1 MRRFFFKAEERR
13 GDQVVLS
20 ATESHHIGRVLRL
33 RVGST
38 VELFDGSDNIHRAE
52 LIEVGARVRARIVAS
67 RTVPRDE
74 VSIWVGQ
81 SLLKPKNMDMVVQ
94 KYTEL
99 GVGGLIPVLSSRCQ
113 GRPDLTSEGK
123 RHARWL
129 KIIDEACKQC
139 GRTRPMELLETMD
152 FQRLTTFFN
161 SEKKGLKILFWEEE
175 KDVRLHDLYPFQKIE
190 EVCILIGPEGG
201 FAQEEVDIAR
211 SAGWDTASL
220 GRRVLRAETAA
231 IASIAILQ
239 YLIGAI

>member
-1 MRRFFFKAEERR
+1 MRRFFFKAEERN
-13 GDQVVLS
+13 GDHVVLS
-20 ATESHHIGRVLRL
+20 AAESHHIRKVLRL

-38 VELFDGSDNIHRAE
+38 VELCDGSDSIHQAE
-52 LIEVGARVRARIVAS
+52 LLEIGAKVRARIVAS

-81 SLLKPKNMDMVVQ
+81 GLLKPKNMDMVVQ

-99 GVGGLIPVLSSRCQ
+99 GVCGLVPLLSSRCQ

-139 GRTRPMELLETMD
+139 GRTRPMELWEAMD
-152 FQRLTTFFN
+152 FQRLVTFFN

-175 KDVRLHDLYPFQKIE
+175 KEVGLHDLFPPE
-190 EVCILIGPEGG
+190 NVEDVCVLIGPEGG
-201 FAQEEVDIAR
+201 FTREEVDIAR
-211 SAGWDTASL
+211 SAGWRIASL
-220 GRRVLRAETAA
+220 GRRILRAETAA
-231 IASIAILQ
+231 IASVAILQ
-239 YLIGAI
+239 YLVGAM